1 MLKTDICILG
11 AGPAGATTALYLDK
25 MGISSVLIDKAT
37 FPRHKTCG
45 EAMRVNVHFVLKDLD
60 ANYLNEIQD
69 EELIL
74 HSQKA
79 RVIATNGKS
88 LMINLGEAF
97 CYMGKR
103 YHFDNYLIS
112 KVKAKS
118 NIQLFEN
125 QSVSKIVK
133 NENGYLVTNKSG
145 DFQVQTKLVVLANGS
160 NSTLLRE
167 FNQPPHSTDNQ
178 ILGVRAYFK
187 NVEFSDKTTHIF
199 FFKELHGGYLW
210 VFPLP
215 NGDANVG
222 LAMKSDKV
230 QAHNINLRE
239 TFKTVLKQK
248 RLQPFLKN
256 ATIEGGIGGATVN
269 LPTMGQ
275 SLSGEG
281 YVLAGDIGLA
291 INPITGLGVG
301 HAMLMGRY
309 AAKQAARCI
318 SANDFSSEIMKN
330 YDAEVYKM
338 MGEEVEGGL
347 WLTNLLKKTWLVNGM
362 IRFFGRNQRFRRLLN
377 QPELSDNLNNPK
389 YILKELLKPV

>member
-1 MLKTDICILG
+1 MLTTDICILG

-60 ANYLNEIQD
+60 PSYLDEIHNENIV
-69 EELIL
+69 LR
-74 HSQKA
+74 SQKVRA
-79 RVIATNGKS
+79 VATNGQDFT
-88 LMINLGEAF
+88 INLGRAF

-103 YHFDNYLIS
+103 YDFDNFLIS
-112 KVKAKS
+112 KIKQKKT
-118 NIQLFEN
+118 IQLIEN
-125 QSVSKIVK
+125 QSISSIVK
-133 NENGYLVTNKSG
+133 NENGYLISNKSN
-145 DFQVQTKLVVLANGS
+145 DFQVQTKLIVLANGG
-160 NSTLLRE
+160 NSTLQTQL
-167 FNQPPHSTDNQ
+167 NHPIKSTDNQ
-178 ILGVRAYFK
+178 ILGVQAYFK
-187 NVEFSDKTTHIF
+187 NVNFPDATTHIF

-230 QAHNINLRE
+230 KTHNVNLRQ
-239 TFKTVLKQK
+239 TFKTVLKHE
-248 RLQPFLKN
+248 RLQPFLKS
-256 ATIEGGIGGATVN
+256 ATIEGRIGGATVN
-269 LPTMGQ
+269 LPKVGQ

-281 YVLAGDIGLA
+281 YMLVGDIGLA

-301 HAMLMGRY
+301 HAMMMGRY
-309 AAKQAARCI
+309 AAKQAARCLA
-318 SANDFSSEIMKN
+318 ANDFSVEIIKN
-330 YDAEVYKM
+330 YDAEVYEM

-362 IRFFGRNQRFRRLLN
+362 IRFFGSNKRFRRLFEK
-377 QPELSDNLNNPK
+377 PELSDNLNNPK
-389 YILKELLKPV
+389 YLLRALFKTS

>member
-25 MGISSVLIDKAT
+25 MGISSILIDKAT

-60 ANYLNEIQD
+60 ENYLEEIHD
-69 EELIL
+69 ENIVLR
-74 HSQKA
+74 SQKVRA
-79 RVIATNGKS
+79 IATNGQD
-88 LMINLGEAF
+88 LMINLGQAF

-103 YHFDNYLIS
+103 YDFDNYLIS
-112 KVKAKS
+112 KVKSKS
-118 NIQLFEN
+118 NIQLIEN
-125 QSVSKIVK
+125 QLINKIIK
-133 NENGYLVTNKSG
+133 NEKGYLLTNKSG
-145 DFQVQTKLVVLANGS
+145 DFQVQTKLIVLANGG
-160 NSTLLRE
+160 NSTLQTQL
-167 FNQPPHSTDNQ
+167 NHPSKSADNQ
-178 ILGVRAYFK
+178 ILGVRAYLK
-187 NVEFSDKTTHIF
+187 NVQFPDTTTNIY

-210 VFPLP
+210 IFPLP

-222 LAMKSDKV
+222 LAMKSDKIK
-230 QAHNINLRE
+230 AYDINLRQ
-239 TFKTVLKQK
+239 TFETVLKHE

-256 ATIEGGIGGATVN
+256 ATIVGGIGGATVT

-309 AAKQAARCI
+309 AAKQAAQCL
-318 SANDFSSEIMKN
+318 SANDFSAEIMKN